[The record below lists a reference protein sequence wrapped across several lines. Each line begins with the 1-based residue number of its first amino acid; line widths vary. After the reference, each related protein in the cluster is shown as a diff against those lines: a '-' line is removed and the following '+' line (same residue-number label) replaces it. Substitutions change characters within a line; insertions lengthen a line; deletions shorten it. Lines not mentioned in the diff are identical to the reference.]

1 MTPFRWF
8 LTALSF
14 AALLGVS
21 VYIIA
26 DWGNAARGATLA
38 LPPIAHLLASA
49 AVATEIATRA
59 WKITYSAKAVGLSL
73 PFSVGLRTCLG
84 GDFGAAITPARSGAE
99 PARYLILSEAKLKPA
114 NVLLILFAEL
124 FLEALSLAAVVAVC
138 FILFHS
144 AGAVVGALITVAGG
158 YSAVVL
164 GVGFGAL
171 VLSRRSAQGPPPAW
185 ARRLRLTGGRWR
197 MVQRSLRRVR
207 DTVEQV
213 RDLDWRYATAA
224 LLMSIV
230 HVAVRLTILPALVLT
245 TFPDVD
251 LAAIALWPFS
261 FLYGAVV
268 VPVPGGG
275 GAIEV
280 LFAKVLGDVI
290 PESIFGASL
299 LWWRFYTF
307 YLYIILGAIVA
318 GAVVMRAIRREAE
331 VESEFAANP
340 GGESPD

>member
-14 AALLGVS
+14 AVLLGVS

-26 DWGNAARGATLA
+26 DWGSAARGASLA
-38 LPPIAHLLASA
+38 LPVMAHVLAAS

-59 WKITYSAKAVGLSL
+59 WKITYSAKAVGLWL
-73 PFSVGLRTCLG
+73 PFRVGLRTCLG

-99 PARYLILSEAKLKPA
+99 PARYLILAEAKLAPEK
-114 NVLLILFAEL
+114 VLLILFAEI
-124 FLEALSLAAVVAVC
+124 FLEALSLAAVIAVC
-138 FILFHS
+138 AVFFHA
-144 AGAVVGALITVAGG
+144 AGAVLGALITVAGG
-158 YSAVVL
+158 YAAVVL
-164 GVGFGAL
+164 GFGTLAL
-171 VLSRRSAQGPPPAW
+171 FVSRRGAQGPPPQW

-207 DTVEQV
+207 DAVEQV
-213 RDLDWRYATAA
+213 RDLNWRFATVA
-224 LLMSIV
+224 LLMSIA

-245 TFPDVD
+245 THPDVP
-251 LAAIALWPFS
+251 LAPIALWPFS
-261 FLYGAVV
+261 FLYGAVI

-275 GAIEV
+275 GAVE
-280 LFAKVLGDVI
+280 LAFAKLLGDVI

-307 YLYIILGAIVA
+307 YVYIILGAVVA
-318 GAVVMRAIRREAE
+318 GGVVMRALRKE
-331 VESEFAANP
+331 VEIERKFVQ
-340 GGESPD
+340 GTE

>member
-26 DWGNAARGATLA
+26 DWGSAARGASLA
-38 LPPIAHLLASA
+38 LPPMAHLLAAA
-49 AVATEIATRA
+49 AVATEISTRA
-59 WKITYSAKAVGLSL
+59 WKITYSAKAVGLWL
-73 PFSVGLRTCLG
+73 PFRVGLRTCLG

-99 PARYLILSEAKLKPA
+99 PARYLILSEAKLSPA
-114 NVLLILFAEL
+114 NVLLILFAEI

-138 FILFHS
+138 AIFFHAAGGVLTALIMV
-144 AGAVVGALITVAGG
+144 AGAYAG
-158 YSAVVL
+158 VVL
-164 GVGFGAL
+164 GLGTLAL
-171 VLSRRSAQGPPPAW
+171 VVSRRGTFGPPPGW
-185 ARRLRLTGGRWR
+185 ARSLRLTGGRWR

-213 RDLDWRYATAA
+213 RTLNWRFATIA
-224 LLMSIV
+224 LLMSIA
-230 HVAVRLTILPALVLT
+230 HVAVRLAILPALVLT
-245 TFPDVD
+245 THPDVP
-251 LAAIALWPFS
+251 LAPIALWPFS

-275 GAIEV
+275 GAVEV
-280 LFAKVLGDVI
+280 VFAKVLGDVI

-307 YLYIILGAIVA
+307 YVYIILGAIVA
-318 GAVVMRAIRREAE
+318 GGVVMRAVRREAE
-331 VESEFAANP
+331 VEQEFVHNAT
-340 GGESPD
+340 

>member
-26 DWGNAARGATLA
+26 DWGSAARGASLS
-38 LPPIAHLLASA
+38 LPAMAHLLAAA

-59 WKITYSAKAVGLSL
+59 WKITYSAKAVGLWL
-73 PFSVGLRTCLG
+73 PFRVGLRTCLG

-99 PARYLILSEAKLKPA
+99 PARYLILSEAKLAPA
-114 NVLLILFAEL
+114 NVLLILFAEI

-138 FILFHS
+138 AIFFHA
-144 AGAVVGALITVAGG
+144 AGGVLTALVMVAGG
-158 YSAVVL
+158 YAGVVL
-164 GVGFGAL
+164 GLGAL
-171 VLSRRSAQGPPPAW
+171 ALAVSRRGTFGPPPGW
-185 ARRLRLTGGRWR
+185 ARTLRLTGGRWR

-213 RDLDWRYATAA
+213 RTLNWRYATIA
-224 LLMSIV
+224 LLMSIA
-230 HVAVRLTILPALVLT
+230 HVAVRLAILPALVLT
-245 TFPDVD
+245 THPEVP
-251 LAAIALWPFS
+251 LAPIALWPFS
-261 FLYGAVV
+261 FLYGAVI

-275 GAIEV
+275 GAVEV
-280 LFAKVLGDVI
+280 IFAKVLGNVI

-307 YLYIILGAIVA
+307 YVYIILGAIVA
-318 GAVVMRAIRREAE
+318 GGVVMRAIRREAE
-331 VESEFAANP
+331 VESEFVHNAT
-340 GGESPD
+340 